1 MNVVIEVAP
10 LRMNLDDAPTVLG
23 IMVGLPGQPLVEAEQ
38 AQCFVPEVLL
48 RRTPLEVG
56 PERLGIRIRGEGP
69 WLTALLRNASEWRA
83 DAGER
88 FIKNFGRKHPERRS
102 T

>member
-1 MNVVIEVAP
+1 MNAIIVVSP
-10 LRMNLDDAPTVLG
+10 LLMNLDGAPTVPG

-48 RRTPLEVG
+48 RGTPLEVG
-56 PERLGIRIRGEGP
+56 PERLGIRIRGEGS
-69 WLTALLRNASEWRA
+69 WLTTLLRNASEWRA

-88 FIKNFGRKHPERRS
+88 FINNFGGKHPERRS